1 MKKLLMRAILGFSS
15 ILLMISNSLAS
26 PLDNIDGFSVGI
38 SGSHAVYAAT
48 GIETEDGEITKE
60 YGAFTHSHGSIFFEL
75 NMNDT
80 VSIGLDYTP
89 TEISTPQA
97 VNVQHHGAQKKDDI
111 TATAVTNK
119 AQISFEDHTLLYLKA
134 DTPID
139 LKGGNF
145 YFLLGLSYVDIIT
158 EETLGSGGKYAD
170 TDTYG
175 VHFGIGYE
183 KDLDGGMFVRAQVVG
198 ADYDD
203 VSVTNSNNNSVSVK
217 AEDMIGAQ
225 ASISVGK
232 SF

>member
-1 MKKLLMRAILGFSS
+1 MKKLLMRAVLGFSS
-15 ILLMISNSLAS
+15 ILLMISNASAS

-48 GIETEDGEITKE
+48 GVETEDDEKIKE
-60 YGAFTHSHGSIFFEL
+60 YGAFTHSHGSVFVEL
-75 NMNDT
+75 NMSDT
-80 VSIGLDYTP
+80 VTIGLDWIP
-89 TEISTPQA
+89 SEITTPQA
-97 VNVQHHGAQKKDDI
+97 VNVQHDNLQPPDVSSSAKE
-111 TATAVTNK
+111 NK
-119 AQISFEDHTLLYLKA
+119 AQISFENHTMLYLKA
-134 DTPID
+134 DTPVE
-139 LKGGNF
+139 LKGGNI
-145 YFLLGLSYVDIIT
+145 YFLLGLSTVDIIT
-158 EETLGSGGKYAD
+158 EETLGTGGKYGN

-175 VHFGIGYE
+175 VHFGLGFE

-203 VSVTNSNNNSVSVK
+203 VSVTNGNNGSVSVA